1 MKKDSGVRNLILL
14 PRNLV
19 VCNNRSGFTLLEVFI
34 AMAIFA
40 LVAVSVMRSLG
51 TLLSNTAIISDDMR
65 ASLELN
71 NAFTEPLIQAQQ
83 PKPEIKP
90 TKNISVGQL
99 PAEIQKSINAP
110 MIMIRAAVKLSNDTQ
125 LQREV
130 LIPALPKDK
139 S

>member
-1 MKKDSGVRNLILL
+1 MRKGSGVRSLILL

-19 VCNNRSGFTLLEVFI
+19 VCSNRSGFTLLEVFI

-83 PKPEIKP
+83 AKPEIKSTP
-90 TKNISVGQL
+90 NISVGQL
-99 PAEIQKSINAP
+99 PAQLEKSINAP
-110 MIMIRAAVKLSNDTQ
+110 MLVIRAVVKLPDNAQ
-125 LQREV
+125 LEREI